1 MLVYSSSPSHGNHFS
16 YSQSSQSSQSSQF
29 SFSFQSSK
37 LSLGLPMIPI
47 IPVFLYML
55 IGAYSLQHIQ
65 HNLCI
70 IALEWREGL
79 INWSRQDHFVIEMFG
94 KKQTTTQFLGFYII
108 IKLDLRRFLPVGLS
122 TSLWWKREM
131 KDRGKEVYT
140 FARCRSGLW
149 VFG

>member
-1 MLVYSSSPSHGNHFS
+1 MPVILVFLLILVIQVIVRSPNDPHHSSLFVHANRRVLVVA
-16 YSQSSQSSQSSQF
+16 YIAQF
-29 SFSFQSSK
+29 MYNCIRMERSFDQ
-37 LSLGLPMIPI
+37 LVSLGSFCYRN
-47 IPVFLYML
+47 VW
-55 IGAYSLQHIQ
+55 
-65 HNLCI
+65 
-70 IALEWREGL
+70 E
-79 INWSRQDHFVIEMFG
+79 
-94 KKQTTTQFLGFYII
+94 KQTTTQFLGFYII